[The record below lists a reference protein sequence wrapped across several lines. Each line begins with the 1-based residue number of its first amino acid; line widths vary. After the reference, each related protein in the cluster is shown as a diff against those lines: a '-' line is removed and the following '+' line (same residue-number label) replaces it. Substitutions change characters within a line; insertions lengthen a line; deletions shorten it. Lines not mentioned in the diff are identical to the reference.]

1 MDKETIIRQSFSSQA
16 KFCADLGS
24 PFTANLLEGLGKNL
38 DRSTK
43 VGRTILNW
51 NGQPDA
57 FGDAIA
63 LRLAGALHGL
73 VRSGQ
78 LKKLEKFYPPFPLTS
93 SKKLAKAAMIAISE
107 ADDEICQWLTYAPQT
122 NEVARSA
129 LLYLGMRVIAKK
141 TALPLSIFEL
151 GSSAGLNLMLDKFH
165 YRFAGQEFG
174 ALDSKLTLAP
184 KWSGK
189 LPDGDNPHIINRRG
203 CDLNPLDI
211 ENPAHRLRLLS
222 YIWPDQQERLDRA
235 KAAIEIALNEPP
247 KLDKAD
253 GADWVEN
260 VIDNNRENGVARI
273 LFHSITYQYFPKDI
287 KARIVTHMEE
297 LGNKASKQT
306 PLAWL
311 AFEQFEDQG
320 ACLTLRLWQGNSN
333 DGDLVLLAKAGAHVK
348 EINWL

>member
-1 MDKETIIRQSFSSQA
+1 MDKEAIIRQSFALQA

-38 DRSTK
+38 NRLTK
-43 VGRTILNW
+43 TGRTILDW
-51 NGQPDA
+51 DGQPDA

-78 LKKLEKFYPPFPLTS
+78 LPKLAKFYPPHSFTS
-93 SKKLAKAAMIAISE
+93 PKELAKATMIAISE
-107 ADDEICQWLTYAPQT
+107 ADDEICHWLTYAPQT

-129 LLYLGMRVIAKK
+129 LLYLGMRVIAKE
-141 TALPLSIFEL
+141 TGLPLSIYEL

-174 ALDSKLTLAP
+174 ALGSKVVLAP
-184 KWSGK
+184 KWIGK
-189 LPDGDNPHIINRRG
+189 LPDGANPHIINRRG

-211 ENPAHRLRLLS
+211 ENPAHRLRLLA

-247 KLDKAD
+247 KIDKAD
-253 GADWVEN
+253 AADWVEN
-260 VIDNNRENGVARI
+260 VIDKNGEKGVARI
-273 LFHSITYQYFPKDI
+273 LFHSITYQYFPEDI

-297 LGNKASKQT
+297 LGNMASKQT

-320 ACLTLRLWQGNSN
+320 ACLTLRLWQGSSN
-333 DGDLVLLAKAGAHVK
+333 DGDLILLAKAGAHVK